1 MITIIDLETSTKP
14 NKNGKLDPSPY
25 MEENFILGIGWSAAV
40 YPGDDKGTCHYI
52 HVPHEDTSAS
62 WMAKK
67 ISVQKLLDGTN
78 LLVGHN
84 LKFDLS
90 WLNREGFKYSGRVY
104 DTMIGEYVLARGER
118 KSLSLEETCKRRKL
132 SLKASDSLQEYLK
145 DGKGYE
151 NIPKEVLREYCLQD
165 IKSTVELFHAQIK
178 DLKHQDNKGLMKT
191 VKMSNEFLLVLTD
204 MENNGIAIDMDA
216 LSAVEHE
223 YKKEYREL
231 EESISDNIRDKMGD
245 AKVNLS
251 SPEQLSQLI
260 FSRKVTD
267 KRKWASAFNIGM
279 DKSTGK
285 PLRRHRLSQ
294 KEFVSAIQKYTEP
307 VFKATAVSCVDCS
320 GEGYIQKFK
329 VNGAPYKNLTRCI
342 PCKGEG
348 TVLSSTG
355 KQGGFGQL
363 KAFLARN
370 KYSVQMVS
378 DGGFKTDKQ
387 TLIDLGRSDGKIKD
401 FANKL
406 TRYGAVDTYLN
417 TFVNGIK
424 MNVAL
429 GDTLDTVFSKNTDAF
444 LHPSFRQCVTAT
456 GRLSSRNPNFQ
467 NQPRVNTFP
476 IRKVVISRYPGG
488 MIIDTDFSQ
497 LEFRAAVFL
506 AQDEQGMQDV
516 RDGIDVHQFTADVI
530 GVSRQDAKAHTFKPL
545 YGGTSG
551 TEDERRYYQTFLKKY
566 KDISTMH
573 DAWLVDVL
581 RKGTLV
587 LPTGRE
593 YSFRNVTRYP
603 SGGVSGGTKIKNY
616 PVQGFATAD
625 IVPVACIYVW
635 REMKKRG
642 LTKSK
647 MINTVHDSIVSDAH
661 PDELKEMLDIHSN
674 IGYATKEL
682 MKEMY
687 DIDFNLDLDVETKF
701 GENWL
706 DMKWDAND
714 V

>member
-14 NKNGKLDPSPY
+14 NKNGKLDPSPF
-25 MEENFILGIGWSAAV
+25 MKENFVLGIGW
-40 YPGDDKGTCHYI
+40 GNDKGEANYI
-52 HVPHEDTSAS
+52 HTPQEVSGDVTKIGDSPVVAE
-62 WMAKK
+62 AKR
-67 ISVQKLLDGTN
+67 ISIRNVLDETT

-90 WLNREGFKYSGRVY
+90 WLNREGFTYSGRVY
-104 DTMIGEYVLARGER
+104 DTMIGEYILARGER
-118 KSLSLEETCKRRKL
+118 KLLSLEETCKRRGL
-132 SLKASDSLQEYLK
+132 SLKASSYIQDYLK
-145 DGKGYE
+145 DGGGYE
-151 NIPKEVLREYCLQD
+151 GIPKEVLKKYCLQD
-165 IKSTVELFHAQIK
+165 IKSTAELFHAQIK

-191 VKMSNEFLLVLTD
+191 IKMSNEFLLVLTD
-204 MENNGIAIDMDA
+204 MENSGIAIDMDA
-216 LSAVEHE
+216 LFTVEHE

-231 EESISDNIRDKMGD
+231 EESIADSIKDKMGD
-245 AKVNLS
+245 IKINLS

-260 FSRKVTD
+260 FSRKVTNK
-267 KRKWASAFNIGM
+267 KRWASTFNLGT

-285 PLRRHRLSQ
+285 PLRRNR
-294 KEFVSAIQKYTEP
+294 VSKKDFILAIQKYTEP
-307 VFKATAVSCVDCS
+307 VFQATAISCINCL
-320 GEGYIQKFK
+320 GEGYVQKFK
-329 VNGAPYKNLTRCI
+329 VNGTPYKNMTRCI
-342 PCKGEG
+342 GCKGEG
-348 TVLSSTG
+348 TVLISTG

-363 KAFLARN
+363 KDFLKDN
-370 KYSVQMVS
+370 GYNTQTVS
-378 DGGFKTDKQ
+378 DGGFKTDKK
-387 TLIDLGRSDGKIKD
+387 TLIGLGRSNGKIRD
-401 FANKL
+401 FANKI

-424 MNVAL
+424 MNVSFD
-429 GDTLDTVFSKNTDAF
+429 DT

-467 NQPRVNTFP
+467 NQPRVTTFP
-476 IRKVVISRYPGG
+476 IRKVVVSRYPNGR
-488 MIIDTDFSQ
+488 IIDTDFSQ

-506 AQDEQGMQDV
+506 AQDKQGMQDI
-516 RDGIDVHQFTADVI
+516 RDGLDVHQFTADII

-545 YGGTSG
+545 YGGTTG

-573 DAWLVDVL
+573 DAWLVEVL

-593 YSFRNVTRYP
+593 YSFRGVTRYP
-603 SGGVSGGTKIKNY
+603 GGGVSGGTKIKNY

-661 PDELKEMLDIHSN
+661 PDELEEMLDIHGN

-682 MKEMY
+682 LKKMY
-687 DIDFNLDLDVETKF
+687 DIDFNLDLDIETKY

-706 DMKWDAND
+706 DMKWELKDA
-714 V
+714 

>member
-25 MEENFILGIGWSAAV
+25 LEDNFVLGVGWGNAK
-40 YPGDDKGTCHYI
+40 GDAKYI
-52 HVPHEDTSAS
+52 HCTEDSPAVD
-62 WMAKK
+62 MIKK
-67 ISVQKLLDGTN
+67 LEVQKVLDDTT

-90 WLNREGFKYSGRVY
+90 WLGREGFTYSGKVY
-104 DTMIGEYVLARGER
+104 DTMIGEYILARGER
-118 KSLSLEETCKRRKL
+118 TSLSLEGICKRRKL
-132 SLKASDSLQEYLK
+132 SLKASDIIQEYLK
-145 DGKGYE
+145 GGGGYE
-151 NIPKEVLREYCLQD
+151 SIPKKILKEYCIQD

-178 DLKHQDNKGLMKT
+178 DLKREDNKGLMKT
-191 VKMSNEFLLVLTD
+191 IKMSNEFLLVLID

-231 EESISDNIRDKMGD
+231 EISIAESIKDKMGD
-245 AKVNLS
+245 TKVNLS

-260 FSRKVTD
+260 YSRKVTD
-267 KRKWASAFNIGM
+267 KKKWSSAFNIGM
-279 DKSTGK
+279 DKATGR
-285 PLRRHRLSQ
+285 PLRRNRLTR
-294 KEFVSAIQKYTEP
+294 KEFVKAIQSYTEP
-307 VFKATAVSCVDCS
+307 VYRTSATPCTECL
-320 GEGYIQKFK
+320 GEGYIQKYK
-329 VNGAPYKNLTRCI
+329 VNGHPYKNLSRCVT
-342 PCKGEG
+342 CAGEG
-348 TVLSSTG
+348 SVLLNTS
-355 KQGGFGQL
+355 KQGGFKQCGPQL
-363 KAFLARN
+363 KASGYN
-370 KYSVQMVS
+370 VQMVS
-378 DGGFKTDKQ
+378 EGGFKTDKQ
-387 TLIDLGRSDGKIKD
+387 TLMGMGKSDGNIKD
-401 FANKL
+401 FANKI

-424 MNVAL
+424 MNVTP
-429 GDTLDTVFSKNTDAF
+429 GGF
-444 LHPSFRQCVTAT
+444 LHPSFQQCVTAT

-467 NQPRVNTFP
+467 NQPRVTTFP
-476 IRKVVISRYPGG
+476 IRKVVVSRHSGG
-488 MIIDTDFSQ
+488 RIIDTDFSQ

-516 RDGIDVHQFTADVI
+516 KDGVDVHQFTADVI

-551 TEDERRYYQTFLKKY
+551 TDDEKRYYQTFLKKY
-566 KDISTMH
+566 KDISVMH

-581 RKGTLV
+581 RQGTLV

-593 YSFRNVTRYP
+593 YAFRNVTRYP

-647 MINTVHDSIVSDAH
+647 MVNTVHDSIVSDAH
-661 PDELKEMLDIHSN
+661 PSELEEMLDIHDN

-682 MKEMY
+682 LKEMY

-706 DMKWDAND
+706 DLK
-714 V
+714 